1 VSAPESKP
9 DPRKPPRI
17 VVYDKT
23 VAAQA
28 QLETAITLWFN
39 YGDPISIH
47 ALAAAANEC
56 FHAIGKN
63 KGLPTIIQTWKRS
76 LTNKQLK
83 QANKVQNFAKHART
97 DPDGRVP
104 VVTEY
109 GDLLILDSVMC
120 QAKLFQL
127 WTPLMRCF
135 YTRFALENA
144 TLLGRFV
151 PLATREY
158 FRKAVEVYELGDGS
172 RVDYLKQ
179 VLPTLRA
186 HAGESEPLLEPPP

>member
-1 VSAPESKP
+1 M
-9 DPRKPPRI
+9 
-17 VVYDKT
+17 T
-23 VAAQA
+23 
-28 QLETAITLWFN
+28 
-39 YGDPISIH
+39 G
-47 ALAAAANEC
+47 
-56 FHAIGKN
+56 
-63 KGLPTIIQTWKRS
+63 
-76 LTNKQLK
+76 
-83 QANKVQNFAKHART
+83 
-97 DPDGRVP
+97 
-104 VVTEY
+104 
-109 GDLLILDSVMC
+109 
-120 QAKLFQL
+120 LFQELLFFSSRRRHTRYIGDWSSDVCSSDL

-186 HAGESEPLLEPPP
+186 QAGESEPLLEPPP